1 MAKPDFR
8 AAASQRLAQEEKL
21 SESVLS
27 LLKPEGEQHE
37 RAVRQIAVD
46 RITPNPKQPRIAA
59 DPEALSDLTASI
71 REHGVLQPILVR
83 PLDRGHYE
91 IVAGERRWRAVTA
104 LALAMIPAIIE
115 EMSDEQA
122 IEIAVIENLQREN
135 LSPLDEAAIF
145 ARMTTELGYSIRKL
159 ADKLG
164 KDKGYIENR
173 LRLVA
178 APADVRALV
187 AERSDTISHAYELM
201 KIDDPT
207 RRAELAAQIARGEL
221 SLARLKS
228 VVRGEGER
236 PSLGAPAPAAEPLVP
251 PATTIPTAP
260 ALPAA
265 PSAPAAPV
273 TYAPPLVPAPSLEPS
288 APTVASGASASLPAT
303 SDAGLM
309 NAREALGNAIDELA
323 NILHVID
330 RADGSVKL
338 NQLDRTN
345 MAKWLQIARN
355 KLDNLAAILRQKG
368 E

>member
-1 MAKPDFR
+1 MPKGKRPTGD
-8 AAASQRLAQEEKL
+8 SGGSGQEL
-21 SESVLS
+21 DDAILS
-27 LLKPEGEQHE
+27 LLPPEGAQGD
-37 RAVRQIAVD
+37 RSVRQIAVD
-46 RITPNPKQPRIAA
+46 RVTVNAKQPRIALPPLA
-59 DPEALSDLTASI
+59 IDELTASI
-71 REHGVLQPILVR
+71 REHGVLQPIIVR
-83 PLDRGHYE
+83 PTEPGSYE
-91 IVAGERRWRAVTA
+91 IVAGERRWRAV
-104 LALAMIPAIIE
+104 LSLGLPMIPAIVE
-115 EMSDEQA
+115 SMSDEIALEVA
-122 IEIAVIENLQREN
+122 IIENLQRED

-145 ARMTTELGYSIRKL
+145 ARMTSELGYSIRKL

-201 KIDDPT
+201 KIDDPA

-221 SLARLKS
+221 SLARLKAA
-228 VVRGEGER
+228 VRGESEH
-236 PSLGAPAPAAEPLVP
+236 PSLGAPAVAPVTAPAPVVVAAPAPAPAPTPVPAAAPVQAQVFAPIIEATPLTSTP
-251 PATTIPTAP
+251 LPA

-265 PSAPAAPV
+265 
-273 TYAPPLVPAPSLEPS
+273 
-288 APTVASGASASLPAT
+288 
-303 SDAGLM
+303 SDAGLTA
-309 NAREALGNAIDELA
+309 ARESLGNAIEELA
-323 NILHVID
+323 TILHAID

>member
-21 SESVLS
+21 SDSVLS
-27 LLKPEGEQHE
+27 LLKPEGEQHD

-46 RITPNPKQPRIAA
+46 RISPNPKQPRIAA
-59 DPEALSDLTASI
+59 NPDALNDLTASI

-122 IEIAVIENLQREN
+122 IEIAVIENLQRED

-201 KIDDPT
+201 KIDDPA

-228 VVRGEGER
+228 VVRGESDR
-236 PSLGAPAPAAEPLVP
+236 PSLGAPAQATSVTSSHAPVVHIAP
-251 PATTIPTAP
+251 PAPVAHTAPPAPTAP
-260 ALPAA
+260 FTQPSIIQNSSVPVGSETTSPLAA
-265 PSAPAAPV
+265 A
-273 TYAPPLVPAPSLEPS
+273 
-288 APTVASGASASLPAT
+288 
-303 SDAGLM
+303 SDAGLT
-309 NAREALGNAIDELA
+309 NARESLGNAIDELA
-323 NILHVID
+323 NILHAID

-338 NQLDRTN
+338 NELDRMN

>member
-1 MAKPDFR
+1 VAKPDFR

-21 SESVLS
+21 SDSVLS
-27 LLKPEGEQHE
+27 LLKPEGEQHD

-59 DPEALSDLTASI
+59 DPAALDDLTASI

-83 PLDRGHYE
+83 PLERGRYE

-104 LALAMIPAIIE
+104 LALALIPAIIE

-145 ARMTTELGYSIRKL
+145 ARMTSELGYSIRKL
-159 ADKLG
+159 ANRLG

-201 KIDDPT
+201 KIDDPA

-221 SLARLKS
+221 SLARLKEA
-228 VVRGEGER
+228 VRGESEH
-236 PSLGAPAPAAEPLVP
+236 PSLGAPAVTPVAAAAPTPFAVDTPAPAQTQAFAPIIEATPL
-251 PATTIPTAP
+251 TSAP
-260 ALPAA
+260 LRAALPAA
-265 PSAPAAPV
+265 
-273 TYAPPLVPAPSLEPS
+273 
-288 APTVASGASASLPAT
+288 
-303 SDAGLM
+303 SDAGLTA
-309 NAREALGNAIDELA
+309 ARESLGNAIEELA
-323 NILHVID
+323 TILHAID

-338 NQLDRTN
+338 NHLDRTN

>member
-1 MAKPDFR
+1 VAKPDFR
-8 AAASQRLAQEEKL
+8 AAASQRLSQEEKL
-21 SESVLS
+21 SDSVLS
-27 LLKPEGEQHE
+27 LLKPEGEQHD

-59 DPEALSDLTASI
+59 DPAALEDLTASI

-83 PLDRGHYE
+83 PLERGHYE

-145 ARMTTELGYSIRKL
+145 ARMTSELGYSIRKL

-201 KIDDPT
+201 KIDDPA
-207 RRAELAAQIARGEL
+207 RRAELASQIARGEL
-221 SLARLKS
+221 SLARLKEA
-228 VVRGEGER
+228 VRGESEH
-236 PSLGAPAPAAEPLVP
+236 PSLGAPAAAPAPAPVAEPTFA
-251 PATTIPTAP
+251 PAPVVTAAP
-260 ALPAA
+260 APAQAQAFAPIIEATPLANAPLRAALPAA
-265 PSAPAAPV
+265 
-273 TYAPPLVPAPSLEPS
+273 
-288 APTVASGASASLPAT
+288 
-303 SDAGLM
+303 SDAGLTA
-309 NAREALGNAIDELA
+309 ARESLGNAIEELA
-323 NILHVID
+323 TILHAID

-338 NQLDRTN
+338 NHLDRTN

>member
-8 AAASQRLAQEEKL
+8 AAASQRLSQEEKL
-21 SESVLS
+21 SDSVLS
-27 LLKPEGEQHE
+27 LLKPEGEQHD

-59 DPEALSDLTASI
+59 DPAALDDLTASI

-145 ARMTTELGYSIRKL
+145 ARMTSELGYSIRKL

-201 KIDDPT
+201 KIDDPA

-221 SLARLKS
+221 SLARLKAA
-228 VVRGEGER
+228 VRGESEH
-236 PSLGAPAPAAEPLVP
+236 PSLGAPAVAPAAAPTAAPIVEPTLVP
-251 PATTIPTAP
+251 MPAVAAAP
-260 ALPAA
+260 VPAQTQAFAPIIEATPLTSAPLRAALPAA
-265 PSAPAAPV
+265 
-273 TYAPPLVPAPSLEPS
+273 
-288 APTVASGASASLPAT
+288 
-303 SDAGLM
+303 SDAGLTA
-309 NAREALGNAIDELA
+309 ARESLGNAIEELA
-323 NILHVID
+323 TILHAID

-338 NQLDRTN
+338 GHLDRTN

>member
-1 MAKPDFR
+1 VAKPDFR

-21 SESVLS
+21 SDSVLS

-46 RITPNPKQPRIAA
+46 RISPNPKQPRVAA
-59 DPEALSDLTASI
+59 NQDALNDLTASI

-83 PLDRGHYE
+83 PLDRGHY
-91 IVAGERRWRAVTA
+91 VAGERRWRAVTA

-122 IEIAVIENLQREN
+122 IEIAVIENLQRED

-201 KIDDPT
+201 KIDDPA

-228 VVRGEGER
+228 VVRGESDR
-236 PSLGAPAPAAEPLVP
+236 PSLGAPAS
-251 PATTIPTAP
+251 ATEVAFTP
-260 ALPAA
+260 ALVS
-265 PSAPAAPV
+265 SAPAAAPAAHS
-273 TYAPPLVPAPSLEPS
+273 APPAPATPFTQPSIIQNSGVPAASEAA
-288 APTVASGASASLPAT
+288 APIAAT
-303 SDAGLM
+303 SDAGLT
-309 NAREALGNAIDELA
+309 NARESLGNAIDELA
-323 NILHVID
+323 NILHAID

-338 NQLDRTN
+338 NELDRMN

>member
-1 MAKPDFR
+1 
-8 AAASQRLAQEEKL
+8 
-21 SESVLS
+21 
-27 LLKPEGEQHE
+27 
-37 RAVRQIAVD
+37 
-46 RITPNPKQPRIAA
+46 
-59 DPEALSDLTASI
+59 
-71 REHGVLQPILVR
+71 
-83 PLDRGHYE
+83 
-91 IVAGERRWRAVTA
+91 
-104 LALAMIPAIIE
+104 MIPAIIE

-122 IEIAVIENLQREN
+122 IEIAVIENLQRED

-145 ARMTTELGYSIRKL
+145 VRMTTELGYSIRKL

-201 KIDDPT
+201 KIDDPA

-228 VVRGEGER
+228 VVRGESDR
-236 PSLGAPAPAAEPLVP
+236 PSLGAPASASEVAF
-251 PATTIPTAP
+251 TP
-260 ALPAA
+260 ALVS
-265 PSAPAAPV
+265 SAPAAV
-273 TYAPPLVPAPSLEPS
+273 
-288 APTVASGASASLPAT
+288 PTVPSTPIAPAAPFAQPPIIQNSGVPTASEAAAPIAAT

-309 NAREALGNAIDELA
+309 NARESVGNAIDELA
-323 NILHVID
+323 TILHAID

-338 NQLDRTN
+338 NELDRMN

>member
-8 AAASQRLAQEEKL
+8 AAASQRLSQEEKL
-21 SESVLS
+21 SDSVLS
-27 LLKPEGEQHE
+27 LLKPEGEQHD

-59 DPEALSDLTASI
+59 DPAALDDLTASI

-83 PLDRGHYE
+83 PLERGHYE

-145 ARMTTELGYSIRKL
+145 ARMTSELGYSIRKL

-201 KIDDPT
+201 KIDDPA

-221 SLARLKS
+221 SLARLKAA
-228 VVRGEGER
+228 VRGESEH
-236 PSLGAPAPAAEPLVP
+236 PSFGAPAVAPVTAPAPVVVAAPAPAPTPTPVPAAAPVQAQVFAPIIEATPLTSTP
-251 PATTIPTAP
+251 LPA

-265 PSAPAAPV
+265 
-273 TYAPPLVPAPSLEPS
+273 
-288 APTVASGASASLPAT
+288 
-303 SDAGLM
+303 SDAGLTA
-309 NAREALGNAIDELA
+309 ARESLGNAIEELA
-323 NILHVID
+323 TILHAID

>member
-1 MAKPDFR
+1 VAKPDFR
-8 AAASQRLAQEEKL
+8 AAASQRLSQEEKL
-21 SESVLS
+21 SDSVLS
-27 LLKPEGEQHE
+27 LLKPEGEQHD

-59 DPEALSDLTASI
+59 DPAALDDLTASI

-83 PLDRGHYE
+83 PLERGHYE

-145 ARMTTELGYSIRKL
+145 ARMTSELGYSIRKL

-187 AERSDTISHAYELM
+187 AERSDTISHAYEH
-201 KIDDPT
+201 
-207 RRAELAAQIARGEL
+207 
-221 SLARLKS
+221 
-228 VVRGEGER
+228 VRISIGF
-236 PSLGAPAPAAEPLVP
+236 
-251 PATTIPTAP
+251 
-260 ALPAA
+260 
-265 PSAPAAPV
+265 
-273 TYAPPLVPAPSLEPS
+273 
-288 APTVASGASASLPAT
+288 
-303 SDAGLM
+303 
-309 NAREALGNAIDELA
+309 
-323 NILHVID
+323 
-330 RADGSVKL
+330 
-338 NQLDRTN
+338 
-345 MAKWLQIARN
+345 
-355 KLDNLAAILRQKG
+355 
-368 E
+368 

>member
-8 AAASQRLAQEEKL
+8 AAASQRLSQEEKL
-21 SESVLS
+21 SDSVLS
-27 LLKPEGEQHE
+27 LLKPEGEQHD

-59 DPEALSDLTASI
+59 DPAALDDLTASI

-83 PLDRGHYE
+83 PLERGHYE

-145 ARMTTELGYSIRKL
+145 ARMTSELGYSIRKL

-201 KIDDPT
+201 KIDDPA

-221 SLARLKS
+221 SLARLKAA
-228 VVRGEGER
+228 VRGESEH
-236 PSLGAPAPAAEPLVP
+236 PSLGAPAVAPV
-251 PATTIPTAP
+251 TAP
-260 ALPAA
+260 APVVVAAPAPAPTPAPAAAPVQAQVFAPIIEATPLTSTPLPAA
-265 PSAPAAPV
+265 IPAA
-273 TYAPPLVPAPSLEPS
+273 
-288 APTVASGASASLPAT
+288 
-303 SDAGLM
+303 SDAGLTA
-309 NAREALGNAIDELA
+309 ARESLGNAIEELA
-323 NILHVID
+323 TILHAID

>member
-21 SESVLS
+21 SDSVLS

-46 RITPNPKQPRIAA
+46 RISPNPKQPRIAA
-59 DPEALSDLTASI
+59 DPDALSDLTASI

-201 KIDDPT
+201 KIDDPA

-221 SLARLKS
+221 SLARLKN
-228 VVRGEGER
+228 VVRGESDR
-236 PSLGAPAPAAEPLVP
+236 PSIGAPISATEVPFTPTPAAPAAHAVPASHSAP
-251 PATTIPTAP
+251 PAPTTAP
-260 ALPAA
+260 AQPSIIEHSDRPAPIETA
-265 PSAPAAPV
+265 APAA
-273 TYAPPLVPAPSLEPS
+273 
-288 APTVASGASASLPAT
+288 AT

-309 NAREALGNAIDELA
+309 NARESLGSAIDELA
-323 NILHVID
+323 NILHAID

-338 NQLDRTN
+338 NDLDRAN

>member
-21 SESVLS
+21 SDSVLS
-27 LLKPEGEQHE
+27 LLAPEGDQHG
-37 RAVRQIAVD
+37 RAVRHIAVD
-46 RITPNPKQPRIAA
+46 RIKPNPKQPRIAA
-59 DPEALSDLTASI
+59 DPAALEDLAASI

-91 IVAGERRWRAVTA
+91 IVAGERRWRAVIA
-104 LALAMIPAIIE
+104 LALAMIPAIVE

-122 IEIAVIENLQREN
+122 IEIAVVENLQREN

-145 ARMTTELGYSIRKL
+145 ARMTSELGYSIRKL
-159 ADKLG
+159 AEKLG

-201 KIDDPT
+201 KIDDPA
-207 RRAELAAQIARGEL
+207 RRAELVAQIARGEL
-221 SLARLKS
+221 SLTRLKS
-228 VVRGEGER
+228 IVRGESGR
-236 PSLGAPAPAAEPLVP
+236 SSLGAPAPATLQTAAAP
-251 PATTIPTAP
+251 PAYSAP
-260 ALPAA
+260 MAQATPVVPVTPVTPAA
-265 PSAPAAPV
+265 QPPAESVPAA
-273 TYAPPLVPAPSLEPS
+273 
-288 APTVASGASASLPAT
+288 
-303 SDAGLM
+303 SDAGLHS
-309 NAREALGNAIDELA
+309 AREALGNAIEEMA
-323 NILHVID
+323 HILHAID
-330 RADGSVKL
+330 RTDGSIKL
-338 NQLDRTN
+338 KELDRAN
-345 MAKWLQIARN
+345 MVKWLQIARN